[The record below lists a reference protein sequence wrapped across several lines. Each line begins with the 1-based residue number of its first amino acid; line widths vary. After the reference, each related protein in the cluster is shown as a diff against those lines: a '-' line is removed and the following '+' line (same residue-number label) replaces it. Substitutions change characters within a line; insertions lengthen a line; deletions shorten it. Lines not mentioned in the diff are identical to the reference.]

1 MRWAGMISPA
11 RMSKGAAGGRWPRI
25 LLEIVL
31 VGDEPMLAPLVAQAG
46 QGGGASAG
54 SSRRRLGLHGRELA
68 EALAKKAQL
77 LDFRLL
83 AI

>member
-11 RMSKGAAGGRWPRI
+11 RMSKERWRRWPRI